1 MQTTE
6 TFSARDRD
14 EFRQWLA
21 EHHDSASE
29 VWLVIYKKTSGEAS
43 ITYEEAVEE
52 ALCFGWTDNLMKSLK
67 SSMFIQRFTPR
78 RKGMDWTLSNETSA
92 RKMIAEG
99 KMTDAG
105 RAALP
110 WDFVVQQS

>member
-14 EFRQWLA
+14 EFRTWLIA
-21 EHHDSASE
+21 NHDSAKE

-43 ITYEEAVEE
+43 ISYEEAVEE

-78 RKGMDWTLSNETSA
+78 RKGTDWTLTNENLV
-92 RKMIAEG
+92 RKMIIEG
-99 KMTDAG
+99 KMTEAG
-105 RAALP
+105 KAVLP
-110 WDFVVQQS
+110 LGFVV

>member
-6 TFSARDRD
+6 TFSARDRE

-21 EHHDSASE
+21 EHHESEKE
-29 VWLVIYKKTSGEAS
+29 VWLVIYKKTSGEVS

-78 RKGMDWTLSNETSA
+78 RKGSEWTLANENLV
-92 RKMIAEG
+92 RKMITEG
-99 KMTDAG
+99 RMTEAG

-110 WDFVVQQS
+110 WDFVV